1 MNLIIEV
8 WKPPHPLIVHLS
20 ARFDQCLK
28 NYLSLYELILIICYF
43 KPFNAEK
50 HFWKKCLSGFQGFFL
65 KVNFIQITKNYIPQ
79 PPNPLFC
86 FSMFHSHLKIV
97 SETTRAVLVIKQWV
111 RPSIAACLYKIGI
124 LPMILCYD
132 NKLSKNAFTVLFWI
146 FKAILVIWST
156 VLNTGIWPFLCAWFK
171 LNRINHL
178 CIIAI

>member
-1 MNLIIEV
+1 M
-8 WKPPHPLIVHLS
+8 P
-20 ARFDQCLK
+20 K
-28 NYLSLYELILIICYF
+28 NISEKNVYLVF
-43 KPFNAEK
+43 RD
-50 HFWKKCLSGFQGFFL
+50 FL
-65 KVNFIQITKNYIPQ
+65 KSEFHSNYKELHSTT
-79 PPNPLFC
+79 PNPLFC

-132 NKLSKNAFTVLFWI
+132 NKLSKNEFTVLFWI

-156 VLNTGIWPFLCAWFK
+156 VLNTGIWSFIFAWFK
-171 LNRINHL
+171 LNRMNHL